1 MLREAAV
8 RRATHEKM
16 MCGVKKRKLR
26 CFLRKEKKHHKGKF
40 INLDNRNKIR
50 RKKPCLLM
58 VFYPDNSSIAK
69 TKEILGNK
77 KAPTKDAIK
86 VFQLKPY
93 IINFKQASAMKT
105 QNSSRC

>member
-1 MLREAAV
+1 
-8 RRATHEKM
+8 
-16 MCGVKKRKLR
+16 
-26 CFLRKEKKHHKGKF
+26 
-40 INLDNRNKIR
+40 
-50 RKKPCLLM
+50 M